1 MNAPNTSNP
10 APAHAPAQ
18 APFQWDWN
26 LPRLFIRACRAKG
39 EKIKVV
45 DSMGL
50 KLSGNDLLLKTL
62 VLKRVIDRE
71 VLKVKSNGLTE
82 KNVGVFLPPT
92 ASAVIVN
99 MALTLSRRVAVNL
112 NYSASEDIINRCV
125 EQAGIKHV
133 LTSRKFLDRFNVKF
147 NAEVIC
153 IEDLLPKVLV
163 LDKLFGFMQSKFLTE
178 GMLASIF
185 KLGKNKPD
193 DVLTIIFTSG
203 STGVP
208 KGVPLT
214 FNNIASNVQGFD
226 KIIGVDENDCFLGI
240 LPFFHSFGYTVTLWG
255 AMTLP
260 SSGTYHLNPLE
271 PKQIGKLIQ
280 DNRCTVVLGT
290 PTFLRGFLK
299 RIEPEQFKSVE
310 VVVVGAEKMPI
321 PLADAFEERFGVRP
335 IEGYGATELSPV
347 VSVNVPSKRAK
358 TPEAKMGT
366 REGSVGRPIPG
377 VLARTVSLDD
387 SSVILTHNET
397 GMLEFTGPNVMP
409 GYLNQPQMTA
419 KVMHDGWYISGDVGH
434 IDTDGFIYITGRE
447 SRFSKIGGE
456 MVPHIQVE
464 EEIAKL
470 AGGSDDEKT
479 TVAVCG
485 VPDEKKG
492 ERLVVLYTALSHEP
506 SDIVKKLIAAGLPS
520 IYVPNADSFIKVD
533 EIPMLGSGKLD
544 LRNLQKL
551 ALEKVG

>member
-1 MNAPNTSNP
+1 MNAPNTPNP
-10 APAHAPAQ
+10 VPAQ

-358 TPEAKMGT
+358 TPEAKLGT

-387 SSVILTHNET
+387 SSVVLTHNET

>member
-10 APAHAPAQ
+10 APAQAQ

-387 SSVILTHNET
+387 SSVVLTHNET

>member
-10 APAHAPAQ
+10 APAQAQ

-358 TPEAKMGT
+358 TPEAKLGT

-387 SSVILTHNET
+387 SSVVLTHNET

>member
-10 APAHAPAQ
+10 APAQAQ

-358 TPEAKMGT
+358 TPEAKLGT

>member
-1 MNAPNTSNP
+1 MNAPNASNP
-10 APAHAPAQ
+10 TAAQ
-18 APFQWDWN
+18 TSFQWDWN

-71 VLKVKSNGLTE
+71 ILKVRSNGLTE

-92 ASAVIVN
+92 ASAVIAN

-147 NAEVIC
+147 NAEVVC
-153 IEDLLPKVLV
+153 VEDLLPKVMV
-163 LDKLFGFMQSKFLTE
+163 WDKLFGFMQSKFLSE
-178 GMLASIF
+178 GMLSSIF
-185 KLGKNKPD
+185 QLGKNKPD

-271 PKQIGKLIQ
+271 PKQIGKLITAT
-280 DNRCTVVLGT
+280 RCTVVLGT

-347 VSVNVPSKRAK
+347 VSVNVPPKRAK
-358 TPEAKMGT
+358 TPEAQLGT

-377 VLARTVSLDD
+377 VHARTVSLDD
-387 SSVILTHNET
+387 SSVVLTHNET

-434 IDTDGFIYITGRE
+434 IDSDGFIYITGRE

-470 AGGSDDEKT
+470 VGGNDDEKT
-479 TVAVCG
+479 MVAVCG

-492 ERLVVLYTALSHEP
+492 ERLVVLYTSLSHEP

>member
-1 MNAPNTSNP
+1 MSAPNTSNP
-10 APAHAPAQ
+10 TPAQAQ

-358 TPEAKMGT
+358 TPEAKLGT

-387 SSVILTHNET
+387 SSVVLTHNET

>member
-10 APAHAPAQ
+10 APAQAQ

>member
-1 MNAPNTSNP
+1 MNAPNASNP
-10 APAHAPAQ
+10 TAAQ
-18 APFQWDWN
+18 TSFQWDWN

-50 KLSGNDLLLKTL
+50 KLTGNDLLLKTL

-71 VLKVKSNGLTE
+71 ILKVRSNGLTE

-92 ASAVIVN
+92 ASAVIAN

-147 NAEVIC
+147 NAEVVC
-153 IEDLLPKVLV
+153 IEDLLPKVMV
-163 LDKLFGFMQSKFLTE
+163 WDKLFGFMQSKFLSE
-178 GMLASIF
+178 GMLSSIF
-185 KLGKNKPD
+185 QLGKNKPD

-271 PKQIGKLIQ
+271 PKQIGKLIN

-347 VSVNVPSKRAK
+347 VSVNVPPKRAQ
-358 TPEAKMGT
+358 TPEAKVGT

-387 SSVILTHNET
+387 SSVVLTHNET

-434 IDTDGFIYITGRE
+434 IDSDGFIYITGRE

-470 AGGSDDEKT
+470 VGGNDDEKT

-492 ERLVVLYTALSHEP
+492 ERLVVLYTSLSHEP

>member
-1 MNAPNTSNP
+1 MNAPNTPNP
-10 APAHAPAQ
+10 VPAQ

-358 TPEAKMGT
+358 TPEAKLGT

-387 SSVILTHNET
+387 SSVVLTHNET

-506 SDIVKKLIAAGLPS
+506 SEIVKKLIAAGLPS

>member
-10 APAHAPAQ
+10 APAQAQ

-377 VLARTVSLDD
+377 VLARTVSLDN
-387 SSVILTHNET
+387 SSVVLTHNET

>member
-1 MNAPNTSNP
+1 MNAPNTPNP
-10 APAHAPAQ
+10 VPAQ

-387 SSVILTHNET
+387 SSAVLTHNET